1 MTNMVAV
8 GGKYKG
14 LGDTPTFSDATV
26 YDMESYGS
34 YLAGQYANIS
44 QTLIP
49 TIANYGLSP
58 PSADSLAKKPSNF
71 SINKNLVLGMVIIG
85 ALLAMGGKRR

>member
-8 GGKYKG
+8 GGRYKG
-14 LGDTPTFSDATV
+14 LGDILSDNAL

-34 YLAGQYANIS
+34 YLAGQYANVS

-58 PSADSLAKKPSNF
+58 PSADSLAKKPSGF
-71 SINKNLVLGMVIIG
+71 TINKNLIFGVVIIG
-85 ALLAMGGKRR
+85 ALLAMEGKRR